1 SGGAWV
7 DNVAIGCAKTKLKV
21 ADPGP
26 SEDLYRWLRSPPTAA
41 DLQRVLDDAEA
52 VAHID
57 EESDYDLLL
66 EVKKKADAMTQE
78 ELRREMIESDK
89 RVWLMDH
96 KYSEDDEMI
105 EDLAYI
111 ADKSP
116 LEYEK
121 LRETAAERLN
131 CRAPVLDKLI
141 EARLQP
147 KPVDKPA
154 A

>member
-1 SGGAWV
+1 MSALQNTAHEPQILHAFETPRGRDLFQAAFGVTPDNIVVDHIGGRLGLRLPDNALVYLWPLLDYSGGAWV

-78 ELRREMIESDK
+78 
-89 RVWLMDH
+89 
-96 KYSEDDEMI
+96 
-105 EDLAYI
+105 
-111 ADKSP
+111 
-116 LEYEK
+116 
-121 LRETAAERLN
+121 
-131 CRAPVLDKLI
+131 
-141 EARLQP
+141 
-147 KPVDKPA
+147 
-154 A
+154 